1 MKYNFIKF
9 IVLIISFSIIFSSCG
24 KKSDSNNTVSISG
37 AFALYPMAVKWA
49 DEYKK
54 INPEIQIHISAGGAG
69 KGMTDALSGMVDLGM
84 VSRSI
89 SKEETDKGAWYIA
102 VAKDA
107 VLPTINSGNPA
118 LKDLQNKGLRKSDF
132 EKIFITGDI
141 TEWGKISGGIS
152 KEKINVF
159 TRSDAC
165 GAGEMWAKYMGKKQE
180 DIKGT
185 GVFGDP
191 GMADAIRKDINSI
204 GYNNIIYIYDI
215 NTKKKH
221 EGLEIIPF
229 DINENGVIDAD
240 ENIYNTIDDID
251 KAIKE
256 GKYPSPPA
264 RDLYFVSKGKPS
276 NKATSDFLKWILTE
290 GQKFVKEGGYV
301 ELQKENISNELKKLE

>member
-1 MKYNFIKF
+1 MGNTT
-9 IVLIISFSIIFSSCG
+9 G
-24 KKSDSNNTVSISG
+24 GSD
-37 AFALYPMAVKWA
+37 
-49 DEYKK
+49 
-54 INPEIQIHISAGGAG
+54 
-69 KGMTDALSGMVDLGM
+69 
-84 VSRSI
+84 
-89 SKEETDKGAWYIA
+89 
-102 VAKDA
+102 
-107 VLPTINSGNPA
+107 
-118 LKDLQNKGLRKSDF
+118 
-132 EKIFITGDI
+132 
-141 TEWGKISGGIS
+141 

-221 EGLEIIPF
+221 EGLEIIPV
-229 DINENGVIDAD
+229 DINENGVVDAD

-264 RDLYFVSKGKPS
+264 RDLYFVSKRE
-276 NKATSDFLKWILTE
+276 TFE
-290 GQKFVKEGGYV
+290 
-301 ELQKENISNELKKLE
+301 

>member
-1 MKYNFIKF
+1 MKNSFIKF
-9 IVLIISFSIIFSSCG
+9 IVFIISFSLIFSSCG

-54 INPEIQIHISAGGAG
+54 THPEIQIHISAGGAG
-69 KGMTDALSGMVDLGM
+69 KGMTDALSGMVDLEWYPALFQKKKQIK
-84 VSRSI
+84 VL
-89 SKEETDKGAWYIA
+89 WYIA

-118 LKDLQNKGLRKSDF
+118 LKDLQTKGLKKSDF

-141 TEWGKISGGIS
+141 TDWGNTTGGSS

-165 GAGEMWAKYMGKKQE
+165 GAGEMWAKYLGKKQE

-204 GYNNIIYIYDI
+204 GYNNIIYVYDI

-221 EGLEIIPF
+221 EGLEIIPV
-229 DINENGVIDAD
+229 DINENGVVDAD

-251 KAIKE
+251 KAIKRRKISFPS
-256 GKYPSPPA
+256 GKRSLFCIK
-264 RDLYFVSKGKPS
+264 RETF
-276 NKATSDFLKWILTE
+276 E
-290 GQKFVKEGGYV
+290 
-301 ELQKENISNELKKLE
+301 